1 MPKDKNN
8 GREMTPDEKFR
19 SFFSTTAVDIPEEMT
34 RRDENQP
41 EEKPQKR
48 FGLFGRGKEKQE
60 TDEAAAEQPQEMPT
74 GEVRLGEDAQ
84 PEPEADLELMLKPEA
99 DPEQELA
106 PWPFLEKEAEDAQ
119 PEAPAKKPEEK
130 SAPQTAEPPAAVKP
144 ETPRQSAVPAA
155 RPAEQHSTAKP
166 LRHPKNAPEV
176 LLPQEEQEQQE
187 MAQLKAMINGLSDQK
202 PEKPAP
208 RAEAAPA
215 AETEPAE
222 SKKKPS
228 GAPLPAAVFAAV
240 KETAPELQPE
250 PVPQPKKTEQPEKQ
264 PVVDFFGKA
273 QSEDAPQAPLAPAE
287 EPAAKEDTMSLP
299 LLPLDGEEPQQAPE
313 KAPAAPQPEL
323 KAEAEDAVSPEE
335 HAETELTEPEATAD
349 KLHRMSAE
357 LTLRCVLGGIL
368 AVVLLHFGLVS
379 DGLLPAMAAL
389 DPDAAPAAFY
399 GANLLLLAASLCVGF
414 PVLRDGLNG
423 LRGRS
428 SSETMPALAAV
439 AALVQAVTAMLNANV
454 YRGTTGISLLS
465 GMAALG
471 LFLAL
476 LGSRVMLAAVKG
488 GYELVTNGVEFEGAY
503 RAKDK
508 DLLRALARDLEQ
520 KDPWVLLS
528 RPMMKEADG
537 FVEQSLSERASERR
551 ARKVSY
557 ILLGVALLSGVLFL
571 LAGAGWNKAA
581 AAMAA
586 VLCMGAPLS
595 STLIAGVASLR
606 LQRAAAAV
614 GAVVPGWQAIEQ
626 LGGIDTLQIDADDLF
641 TADSAQLEDIR
652 IFKGGRIDRAI
663 LYAASVLNGS
673 HGTLKGLFRQIV
685 EERTD
690 ILFPVKD
697 LEQHHGLGFSAWC
710 DNNRILIGTRRYL
723 EQEGVPLPDEEYE
736 MQHSKNG
743 ELQILYLAV
752 SGNLHAMF
760 VLKYVGGRNVAR
772 GLAVL
777 QKENIRLL
785 VTCQDPSLTAH
796 HITEAYRLPEG
807 MITVLDQEQCNAIK
821 AAPEDP
827 EDTCCMIHLKAFA
840 SLTGGLQAAD
850 QAQNAESSATT
861 VQMVS
866 VLFSIIIAALLTSAG
881 SIWELSVATVL
892 MYQAAWSALS
902 IAVCALKQHN

>member
-166 LRHPKNAPEV
+166 PRHPKNAPEV

-250 PVPQPKKTEQPEKQ
+250 PVPQPEKTEQP
-264 PVVDFFGKA
+264 VADFFGKA

-399 GANLLLLAASLCVGF
+399 GANLLLLAASLCVSF

-423 LRGRS
+423 LRGRP

-528 RPMMKEADG
+528 RPMKEADG

-557 ILLGVALLSGVLFL
+557 ILLGVSLLSGVLFL

-663 LYAASVLNGS
+663 LYAASVLNES

-710 DNNRILIGTRRYL
+710 DNNRILIGTRSYL